1 MSDIWDQRLGFWWI
15 AEDHPDKPA
24 ILESPDG
31 AFTFGELAGIA
42 HQTVHYLRSLG
53 VKKGDAVAGMF
64 SNGADIVE
72 LSLAC
77 SEAGIWFIPLNTF
90 LTADEIKL
98 IMEHSEAAAV
108 VFHPQFASAVSLL
121 DPGTPKNVLCAG
133 ELEGYTNYHA
143 ERAKFPTTAPEEREA
158 GNLFPYT
165 SGTTG
170 KPKGIRRRAVG
181 GDPGKAANDAAVF
194 GRAFDFQPF
203 AGPNLVS
210 TAMYHGGSHSYYMG
224 ALNCGHPLVIM
235 PKFDAEKSL
244 QLIDKYKVY
253 SAYMVPTQFHRLLQL
268 DKSIR
273 DKYDYSS
280 LHSVCHSAA
289 PCPFE
294 VKKQMFEWWGPVIWE
309 TYGGMEGAA
318 TIAKPHQWVKYP
330 GTVGRAIRGVTIK
343 ILDDDGNELPP
354 NTIGNIY
361 IEVAGVSFEYK
372 DDPEQTKSAYRG
384 KSFTIGDVGEMNEEG
399 FLFIRDRAKD
409 MIITG
414 GVNVYPQ
421 EVEATL
427 LTHPAIADVAVIGLP
442 DQEWGES
449 IKAVV
454 QLKPD
459 FTESSELG
467 DEIIAFCKQHL
478 ASYKC
483 PRSVDFR
490 DSLPRTDAGKL
501 YKRQLRDEYAAK
513 K

>member
-1 MSDIWDQRLGFWWI
+1 MSSIWDQRLGFWWI
-15 AEDHPDKPA
+15 AEDHPEKPA

-53 VKKGDAVAGMF
+53 VKAGDAVAGMF
-64 SNGADIVE
+64 ANGADIVE

-77 SEAGIWFIPLNTF
+77 SEAGMWFIPLNTF

-98 IMEHSEAAAV
+98 IMEHSEAAAI
-108 VFHPQFASAVSLL
+108 VFHPQFASAVSTL

-133 ELEGYTNYHA
+133 ELEGYTNYHV
-143 ERAKFPTTAPEEREA
+143 ERAKMPTTLPEDRSA

-170 KPKGIRRRAVG
+170 KPKGIRRTAAG
-181 GDPGKAANDAAVF
+181 GDPGAAANAAAVF

-294 VKKQMFEWWGPVIWE
+294 VKKQMFAWWGPVIWE

-318 TIAKPHQWVKYP
+318 TIAKPHQWEKYP
-330 GTVGRAIRGVTIK
+330 GTVGRAIKGVTLK

-384 KSFTIGDVGEMNEEG
+384 KMFTIGDVGEMNEEG

-442 DQEWGES
+442 DQEWGEA

-454 QLKPD
+454 QLKPG
-459 FTESSELG
+459 FEPASALG
-467 DEIIAFCKQHL
+467 DEIIAFCKSHL

-490 DSLPRTDAGKL
+490 ESLPRTDAGKL